1 MRFGGYIIGLRQA
14 LFPCRP
20 LGQTARSGG
29 CSAQVMEAHIQKNVF
44 VIVFGF
50 GSVTSML
57 QSFSFCNMTK
67 VLRSGVFTPEAGY
80 MRG

>member
-1 MRFGGYIIGLRQA
+1 
-14 LFPCRP
+14 
-20 LGQTARSGG
+20 
-29 CSAQVMEAHIQKNVF
+29 MEAHIQKNVF

-50 GSVTSML
+50 GSVTSMR